1 MTDTLK
7 KILIVEDNE
16 DLSEIYKLTF
26 EGAGF
31 QVRLSPH
38 GIDGIVQALDFHPD
52 VILLDL
58 MLPQMDGYEVL
69 SAIRNNSTM
78 AVKVIVCS
86 NLSQQADIDRALE
99 LGADHYLRKSDFR
112 PNALAE
118 KVLALLVGDSG
129 TGTRSAISAVP
140 ESSEF
145 SLPDTVTTYF
155 EVSRTQ
161 REAERIVA
169 WLEEKNLPPTFEN
182 RPTEFTGF
190 LPPTTLGGLRYQGMP
205 LLLHLQRR
213 CWAVR
218 SQEGKEVWIARTI
231 VAENGGLVAR
241 LEVVSQS
248 GSK

>member
-1 MTDTLK
+1 MTDTPK
-7 KILIVEDNE
+7 RILIVEDNE

-26 EGAGF
+26 ETAGF
-31 QVRLSPH
+31 GVRLSPH
-38 GIDGIVQALDFHPD
+38 GIDGIVQALDFQPD

-69 SAIRNNSTM
+69 SAIHNNSTM
-78 AVKVIVCS
+78 DVKVIVCS
-86 NLSQQADIDRALE
+86 NLSQQSDIDRALE

-118 KVLALLVGDSG
+118 KVLSLLVEQPQQRTDP
-129 TGTRSAISAVP
+129 AIPAVP
-140 ESSEF
+140 ATSTF
-145 SLPDTVTTYF
+145 SLPDTVTSYF
-155 EVSRTQ
+155 EVSRSQ
-161 REAERIVA
+161 REAERVVA
-169 WLEEKNLPPTFEN
+169 WLEEKNLPPTFES

-190 LPPTTLGGLRYQGMP
+190 LPPTTLGGLRYQGAP

-218 SQEGKEVWIARTI
+218 SQEGKEVWIART
-231 VAENGGLVAR
+231 VVFEDGALLTR

-248 GSK
+248 Q